1 MMDLKSSTAV
11 VTGAGRGLGAAISQ
25 SLVEEGVK
33 VYGIARS
40 RSDLKILSDRLG
52 SGFVGVPLDLTDKD
66 AVKKWVDKEFDKSI
80 PDILIN
86 NAGVGSFGKIDE
98 MPDSELD
105 SMIDVNL
112 KGLFNITIPIVS
124 KMKLGKTGYIINIGS
139 ILGTTTRSEGAA
151 YSATKYGIRGFSESL
166 MKELRVFSIKVSCLH
181 PGSIDT
187 HFFESSGIEPHSNM
201 LQPEDLSDVVLFL
214 LKTPKN
220 LLIDELIVRP
230 LDSRNPN
237 N

>member
-112 KGLFNITIPIVS
+112 KGLFNITI
-124 KMKLGKTGYIINIGS
+124 
-139 ILGTTTRSEGAA
+139 
-151 YSATKYGIRGFSESL
+151 
-166 MKELRVFSIKVSCLH
+166 
-181 PGSIDT
+181 
-187 HFFESSGIEPHSNM
+187 
-201 LQPEDLSDVVLFL
+201 
-214 LKTPKN
+214 
-220 LLIDELIVRP
+220 
-230 LDSRNPN
+230 
-237 N
+237 